1 MKTRVVIVNIAANAE
16 LLNEPE
22 RFCSEARLASS
33 AGIRDEA
40 KRMQGIA
47 AELALSYAV
56 SGEALIKPAYS
67 YAENGKPVCENGFIS
82 LSHTEGYAAAVL
94 SPLPCGIDI
103 EAERPVSPA
112 AASRMLCPAEKTAM
126 DKSGESYALSRF
138 VMKEAF
144 LKMTGAGVF
153 GGMDRVYETEGR
165 VFFGGVLRGYSKCFD
180 GPGYFCHIVT
190 RSEPVETELIL
201 L

>member
-103 EAERPVSPA
+103 EAERTLSPA
-112 AASRMLCPAEKTAM
+112 AASRIRASSSSLCPVVAISSGIERFTAYPV
-126 DKSGESYALSRF
+126 S
-138 VMKEAF
+138 V
-144 LKMTGAGVF
+144 
-153 GGMDRVYETEGR
+153 RVAA
-165 VFFGGVLRGYSKCFD
+165 
-180 GPGYFCHIVT
+180 
-190 RSEPVETELIL
+190 
-201 L
+201 